1 MENVTVNLSFKK
13 DLLEKIDKVAKLE
26 SRTRSELIREAA
38 RQYIES
44 KCLSGKNYIYM
55 DINPYKHEAVESYV
69 MEIASKYED
78 YNGKRYTYKDYLQW
92 PDDERWELIDG
103 VPYNMSSS
111 PSPKHQEI
119 IIALGS
125 QFYNYLKDKPCKV
138 FVAPID
144 VRFLEENQSDEDVK
158 TVLQPD
164 IIVVCD
170 SKKIDERGCKGA
182 PDLIIEVIS
191 PHTVKKDIIRKFD
204 TYEKFGV
211 KEYWIIRPD
220 EETVTVFIL
229 NDNNKYGRPEIYC
242 KNDKIK
248 VGIFDD
254 LVIELS
260 EIFKE

>member
-1 MENVTVNLSFKK
+1 
-13 DLLEKIDKVAKLE
+13 
-26 SRTRSELIREAA
+26 
-38 RQYIES
+38 
-44 KCLSGKNYIYM
+44 
-55 DINPYKHEAVESYV
+55 

-164 IIVVCD
+164 II
-170 SKKIDERGCKGA
+170 
-182 PDLIIEVIS
+182 
-191 PHTVKKDIIRKFD
+191 
-204 TYEKFGV
+204 
-211 KEYWIIRPD
+211 
-220 EETVTVFIL
+220 
-229 NDNNKYGRPEIYC
+229 
-242 KNDKIK
+242 
-248 VGIFDD
+248 
-254 LVIELS
+254 
-260 EIFKE
+260 